1 MALSAT
7 LNLASPRTKQEA
19 GNGTQAVLS
28 AGVPLG
34 WRDYGW
40 ERAKKKAR
48 HKAGPRSIFKAS
60 D

>member
-7 LNLASPRTKQEA
+7 LNLAAARTKQEA
-19 GNGTQAVLS
+19 GNGTPAVLA

-40 ERAKKKAR
+40 GALGPAARATSVT
-48 HKAGPRSIFKAS
+48 HWS
-60 D
+60 